1 MLPQTVE
8 WFWVGQ
14 LSGPVVTRCL
24 SSPWQTMLLEKS
36 RVARQP
42 EGEGNFE
49 VFSQML
55 AGLDL
60 DLR

>member
-8 WFWVGQ
+8 WVWVGQ
-14 LSGPVVTRCL
+14 PRGLVVTWCL
-24 SSPWQTMLLEKS
+24 SSPWQSMLLEKS

>member
-1 MLPQTVE
+1 M
-8 WFWVGQ
+8 GQ
-14 LSGPVVTRCL
+14 PSGLVVTGCL
-24 SSPWQTMLLEKS
+24 SSPGQTMLLEKS

>member
-1 MLPQTVE
+1 MLTGACP
-8 WFWVGQ
+8 
-14 LSGPVVTRCL
+14 L
-24 SSPWQTMLLEKS
+24 PWQTMLLEKS
-36 RVARQP
+36 HVARQL
-42 EGEGNFE
+42 EEGNFE

>member
-1 MLPQTVE
+1 MGLPAGVPQ
-8 WFWVGQ
+8 
-14 LSGPVVTRCL
+14 GPTTSCL
-24 SSPWQTMLLEKS
+24 FPLQTMLLEKS

>member
-1 MLPQTVE
+1 M
-8 WFWVGQ
+8 GQ

-24 SSPWQTMLLEKS
+24 LSSPWQTMLLEEKAC
-36 RVARQP
+36 VARQP

-60 DLR
+60 DQVSN

>member
-1 MLPQTVE
+1 
-8 WFWVGQ
+8 
-14 LSGPVVTRCL
+14 
-24 SSPWQTMLLEKS
+24 MLLEAT
-36 RVARQP
+36 RVARRP
-42 EGEGNFE
+42 DGEGNFE

>member
-1 MLPQTVE
+1 MGLPAGVPQ
-8 WFWVGQ
+8 
-14 LSGPVVTRCL
+14 GPTTSRL
-24 SSPWQTMLLEKS
+24 FPLQTMLLEKS